1 MCVCVGGVRS
11 DGEGK
16 IFLTEKMSLRVVGQK
31 NTSGPSWEINFW
43 KFNETLTNNV
53 VSFDQPGPVL

>member
-16 IFLTEKMSLRVVGQK
+16 IFLTKNEPEGCWAKKYLRAQLRNK
-31 NTSGPSWEINFW
+31 FW

-53 VSFDQPGPVL
+53 ISFDQPGPVL